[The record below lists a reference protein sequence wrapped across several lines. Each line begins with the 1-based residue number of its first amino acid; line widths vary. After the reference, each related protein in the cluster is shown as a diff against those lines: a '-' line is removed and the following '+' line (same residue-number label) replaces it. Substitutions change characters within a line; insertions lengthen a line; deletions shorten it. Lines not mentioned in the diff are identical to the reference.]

1 MDITTIGITGLG
13 IMGRGIAEA
22 SLAAGYRVIAVE
34 NDTASLE
41 ANLGKLADTVQRL
54 ARLKRF
60 PAEVAAT
67 LPERLTGSVEIEAFK
82 DCDLVIEA
90 IPENLQAK
98 QELFRRL
105 DAVCSPHTILATNT
119 SCLPV
124 TEIGALAARKDKILG
139 IHFFNPVSLMKLV
152 EVIKTPF
159 TSQETLDLASR
170 FIQSLD
176 KTVVIAPD
184 TPGFIVNRLLLAFLS
199 EAMRLHEL
207 GVSAE
212 DIDRAVTLGLNHP
225 MGPFKLA
232 DFIGLDTALYIAR
245 SMQEQL
251 NAPHFAPPEKLENLV
266 SEGKLG
272 RKTGEGFYRY

>member
-1 MDITTIGITGLG
+1 MDITKIGITGLG

-67 LPERLTGSVEIEAFK
+67 LPERLTGSVEIGAFK

-124 TEIGALAARKDKILG
+124 TEIGSLAGRKDKILG

-152 EVIKTPF
+152 EVIKTSF

>member
-22 SLAAGYRVIAVE
+22 SLAAGYRVIVAE
-34 NDTASLE
+34 NDSASLE
-41 ANLGKLADTVQRL
+41 ANLGKLTDTLQRL

-60 PAEVAAT
+60 PADIAGI
-67 LPERLTGSVEIEAFK
+67 LPERLTGSVEIGAFQ

-90 IPENLQAK
+90 IPENLAAK

-105 DAVCSPHTILATNT
+105 DAACSPRTILATNT

-124 TEIGALAARKDKILG
+124 TEIGSLAGRKDKILG
-139 IHFFNPVSLMKLV
+139 MHFFNPVSLMKLV
-152 EVIKTPF
+152 EVIKTSC

-176 KTVVIAPD
+176 KKVVIAPD

-212 DIDRAVTLGLNHP
+212 DVDKAVTLGLNHP

-251 NAPHFAPPEKLENLV
+251 KAPHFAPPETLENLV

>member
-1 MDITTIGITGLG
+1 MVIKKVGITGLG

-22 SLAAGYRVIAVE
+22 CLGAGYQVTVSE
-34 NDTASLE
+34 QNLE
-41 ANLGKLADTVQRL
+41 YLNKGLEDFKNTLERL

-60 PAEVAAT
+60 PREIVDV
-67 LPERLTGSVEIEAFK
+67 LPERFTGTTDIADFE
-82 DCDLVIEA
+82 DCDLIIEA
-90 IPENLQAK
+90 IPENLEAK
-98 QELFRRL
+98 KELFRQL
-105 DAVCSPHTILATNT
+105 DAICPARTILASNT

-124 TEIGALAARKDKILG
+124 TQIGSLTKRQDKVVG

-152 EVIKTPF
+152 EVIKTDH
-159 TSQETLDLASR
+159 TSTATLEAATA
-170 FIQSLD
+170 FVESLD

-207 GVSAE
+207 GVSPE
-212 DIDRAVTLGLNHP
+212 DIDKATTLGLNHP

-232 DFIGLDTALYIAR
+232 DFIGLDTACSIAQ
-245 SMQEQL
+245 SMNEQL
-251 NAPHFAPPEKLENLV
+251 QAPHFAPSASLIQKV

>member
-1 MDITTIGITGLG
+1 MDITKIGITGLG